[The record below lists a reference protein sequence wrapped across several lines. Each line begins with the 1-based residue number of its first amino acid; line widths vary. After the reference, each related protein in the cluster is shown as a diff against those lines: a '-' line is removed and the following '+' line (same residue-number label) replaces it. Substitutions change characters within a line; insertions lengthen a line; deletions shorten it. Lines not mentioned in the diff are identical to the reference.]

1 MESVNTEDLCCHR
14 KANLCQN
21 PQSNSVKRTRESM
34 KNFVAYQSF
43 AKIFSIDGK
52 YVCGVCYTFWQKNN
66 ILELFLP
73 LKYWKKL
80 AVRSISKLLYKKL

>member
-52 YVCGVCYTFWQKNN
+52 YICGVCYTFWQKKQHAG
-66 ILELFLP
+66 IVLTTEVLEKIGGKIYIKIAL
-73 LKYWKKL
+73 
-80 AVRSISKLLYKKL
+80 